1 MRVRLRAF
9 SPLLALVVIIPASV
23 AAREKQPLSEYH
35 GRRQGL
41 RAQVDGVVVLFGYT
55 GREEVSPAET
65 FRQEENFYYLT
76 GHEEPG
82 AALIIVP
89 ETEESRQQGFPREIL
104 FLPPRNRARERWEG
118 IRLGPDDPNV
128 AASTGFEK
136 VEPIALLRSRLEE
149 FLKVFANLYVL
160 FPSPGPGGE
169 FSHAGR
175 WLTWLHQIAPHAN
188 YRDLRET
195 LGAMR
200 QVKSESEL
208 ALLRKAIEHSIEAH
222 RAAMNAL
229 RPGMYEYEIAALME
243 YTFECAGCER
253 PGYAQIVGSGFN
265 STVLHYDAN
274 RRQMQ
279 LGEVVVIDVGAEC
292 AGYTAD
298 ITRTLPVGG
307 GFTARQREIYEI
319 VLGAQK
325 ALLAAVKPGMTL
337 ARTGPNSLY
346 RIAYDYINSHGKDL
360 QGEPLGKYFI
370 HGIGHHLGLGVHDLG
385 DPARPLE
392 PGMVITIEPGIYIPE
407 ENLGVR
413 IEDIVLV
420 TKDGAELLTS
430 TLPREPEEIERVMA
444 AAHTKSETRK

>member
-9 SPLLALVVIIPASV
+9 GLLLTLVLAGAAILG
-23 AAREKQPLSEYH
+23 AREKQPLSEYQ
-35 GRRQGL
+35 GRRQRL
-41 RAQVDGVVVLFGYT
+41 RAKVDGVVVLFGYT
-55 GREEVSPAET
+55 GREEISPAET

-82 AALIIVP
+82 AALIIVS
-89 ETEESRQQGFPREIL
+89 ETEASRTRGYPREIL
-104 FLPPRNRARERWEG
+104 FLPPRDPAREHWEG
-118 IRLGPDDPNV
+118 VKLGPDDPDV
-128 AASTGFEK
+128 AARTGFEK
-136 VEPIALLRSRLEE
+136 VEPIALLRSRLED

-160 FPSPGPGGE
+160 FPSPGPASE

-175 WLTWLHQIAPHAN
+175 WLAWLREIAPHAD
-188 YRDLRET
+188 YRDIRGT

-208 ALLRKAIEHSIEAH
+208 ALLRKAIEYSTEAH

-243 YTFECAGCER
+243 YTFERGGCER

-265 STVLHYDAN
+265 STVLHYDLN

-279 LGEVVVIDVGAEC
+279 AGDLVVIDVGAEC

-298 ITRTLPVGG
+298 ITRTLPVSGS
-307 GFTARQREIYEI
+307 FTSRQREIYEI
-319 VLGAQK
+319 VLGAQR
-325 ALLAAVKPGMTL
+325 AVLTAVKPGMTL

-346 RIAYDYINSHGKDL
+346 KIAYDYINSHGKDL
-360 QGEPLGKYFI
+360 QGEPLGKYFL
-370 HGIGHHLGLGVHDLG
+370 HGLGHHIGLEVHDAG
-385 DPARPLE
+385 DVNRPLE
-392 PGMVITIEPGIYIPE
+392 PGMVITVEPGIYIPE

-420 TKDGAELLTS
+420 TETGASLLTG
-430 TLPREPEEIERVMA
+430 TLARDPDEIERLLA
-444 AAHTKSETRK
+444 AARKKEAQN